1 MLYLS
6 GIIITFFLS
15 LLLISKKN
23 KSLADKILAAWLI
36 CTGFHLTVFYVH
48 ASGNYVHFPY
58 LLGMEIGMPLLQ
70 GPFLF
75 LYTLAVTQSRKLT
88 ARSLLHFLPF
98 MVVLGLLIPFFSLP
112 LADKIYVYQ
121 HDGAGYES
129 LVEGVLIT
137 LSISGVVYII
147 LSYLVLRRHSKR
159 IEQEFSNT
167 ERINLNWLRYL
178 IYGTA
183 VIWIV
188 ILAGLHDLYI
198 FGTVVLYM
206 FFLGFFGIRQVG
218 VFSNKSL
225 MSLVND
231 TLPAPEAGIAPPAE
245 QPVLIPEKIL
255 PPLSEK
261 TGKEKTEKIKY
272 QHSSLN
278 ETEGLKLYE
287 RLQLLMSRQQLFKSP
302 ELTLGD
308 LAQALQLHPNM
319 LSQVI
324 NTYAGKSF
332 YDYIND
338 LRIEEFKTIVG
349 QPDNKQYT
357 FLALAFECGFNSKTA
372 FNRNFKKA
380 TGLSPTQYINQLNSA
395 VDSGS
400 VTGQ

>member
-48 ASGNYVHFPY
+48 TSGNYVHFPY

-75 LYTLAVTQSRKLT
+75 LYTIAITQSRKLT

-98 MVVLGLLIPFFSLP
+98 VAVLGLLTPFFSLP
-112 LADKIYVYQ
+112 LADKVYVYQ
-121 HDGAGYES
+121 HDGAGYET

-198 FGTVVLYM
+198 FGTVVVYM
-206 FFLGFFGIRQVG
+206 FFLGFFGIRQAG
-218 VFSNKSL
+218 VFSNKLLTAPADNGMPEPGVAKFVEEPVIIEQAITSSL
-225 MSLVND
+225 
-231 TLPAPEAGIAPPAE
+231 PE
-245 QPVLIPEKIL
+245 PVVIEKN
-255 PPLSEK
+255 ER
-261 TGKEKTEKIKY
+261 TKY
-272 QHSSLN
+272 QHSSVN
-278 ETEGLKLYE
+278 ETEGLKIYD
-287 RLQLLMSRQQLFKSP
+287 RLQLLMERQQLFKSP
-302 ELTLGD
+302 QLTLGD
-308 LAQALQLHPNM
+308 LAQVLQLHPNV

-338 LRIEEFKTIVG
+338 LRIEEFKKIVG
-349 QPDNKQYT
+349 HPDNKQYT

-380 TGLSPTQYINQLNSA
+380 TGLSPTQYIHQLNA
-395 VDSGS
+395 GADDGR
-400 VTGQ
+400 VTGL

>member
-36 CTGFHLTVFYVH
+36 CTGFHLTFFYIYT
-48 ASGNYVHFPY
+48 SGNYVSFPY
-58 LLGMEIGMPLLQ
+58 FLGMEIGMPLLQ

-75 LYTLAVTQSRKLT
+75 LYTIAITQSRKLT
-88 ARSLLHFLPF
+88 GRSLLHFLPF
-98 MVVLGLLIPFFSLP
+98 LVVLGLLTPFFSLP
-112 LADKIYVYQ
+112 IADKIYVYE
-121 HDGAGYES
+121 HEGVGYEN
-129 LVEGVLIT
+129 LVTGVLIA
-137 LSISGVVYII
+137 LSISGVLYII
-147 LSYLVLRRHSKR
+147 LSFLILRRHARR

-178 IYGTA
+178 IYGTG

-188 ILAGLHDLYI
+188 ILSGLHDLYI

-218 VFSNKSL
+218 VFSSKA
-225 MSLVND
+225 LVAPGDNNP
-231 TLPAPEAGIAPPAE
+231 TAPELNKVLPDDL
-245 QPVLIPEKIL
+245 PVTIQELVVL
-255 PPLSEK
+255 PLSEAV
-261 TGKEKTEKIKY
+261 TVEKNERTKY
-272 QHSSLN
+272 QNSSLN
-278 ETEGLKLYE
+278 EAEGVKLYE
-287 RLQLLMSRQQLFKSP
+287 RLQLLMDRQQLYKSP

-308 LAQALQLHPNM
+308 LAQELQLHPNV

-338 LRIEEFKTIVG
+338 LRIEEFKKMVG
-349 QPDNKQYT
+349 SPANKQYT

-380 TGLSPTQYINQLNSA
+380 TGLSPTQYIQQLPANG
-395 VDSGS
+395 DP
-400 VTGQ
+400 VTGME